1 MYSSCKKINFG
12 VFMKFN
18 IKFIVCGLV
27 FALSNFLFA
36 FDWPVDVTS
45 SNGNSQIK
53 TNFAENR
60 GESFA
65 SGFVFSTSEDIKSS
79 DDGTVLVHINPEN
92 NYYENFTS
100 TLGNALIMAHK
111 DNMISV
117 YSGFEEISTD
127 CLKGNVEKGAILG
140 SLHKKQPV
148 SEDEISTKVPVL
160 PKKDFEFQIIDTKNT
175 VVINPFLLLSK
186 LEKTSPVFPGKI
198 FVVNKKGT
206 EINLEERKSF
216 ASGIYSIYRENS
228 VGRMPLKTSV
238 FVNGEEVS
246 AISFDTFLYK
256 NSRIC
261 VSGKD
266 YYPIE
271 KIYPNTKRQFLGEI
285 EISRGKN
292 LITVVVTDS
301 LGIERRISHTI
312 EAW

>member
-1 MYSSCKKINFG
+1 
-12 VFMKFN
+12 MKNYFKL
-18 IKFIVCGLV
+18 IFCVI
-27 FALSNFLFA
+27 FLFSFTSLMA
-36 FDWPVDVTS
+36 FEWPVDIS
-45 SNGNSQIK
+45 STETTIK

-60 GESFA
+60 DTSFA
-65 SGFVFSTSEDIKSS
+65 KGFVFSTSEDIKSS
-79 DDGTVLVHINPEN
+79 EDGVVLVHLNPEN
-92 NYYENFTS
+92 SYYENFSS
-100 TLGNALIMAHK
+100 TLDNAVILAHQDK
-111 DNMISV
+111 MLSV
-117 YSGFEEISTD
+117 YSGFEQVNQDIFAGEIPVGTT
-127 CLKGNVEKGAILG
+127 LG
-140 SLHKKQPV
+140 SVNKKSDAV
-148 SEDEISTKVPVL
+148 VTEESSTTKILPL

-186 LEKTSPVFPGKI
+186 LEKISPVFPGKI

-228 VGRMPLKTSV
+228 SSRMPLKTSV
-238 FVNGEEVS
+238 FVNGEEFS
-246 AISFDTFLYK
+246 TISYDTLLYK

-266 YYPIE
+266 FFPIE
-271 KIYPNTKRQFLGEI
+271 KIYPNSKRQFLGDI
-285 EISRGKN
+285 EVSRGKN

>member
-1 MYSSCKKINFG
+1 MLRYFLISAKPLSANVQSIDQAINATCKDFLSCKINFTKSLE
-12 VFMKFN
+12 VFTFGKA
-18 IKFIVCGLV
+18 ISGLKKDD
-27 FALSNFLFA
+27 A
-36 FDWPVDVTS
+36 DV
-45 SNGNSQIK
+45 
-53 TNFAENR
+53 
-60 GESFA
+60 
-65 SGFVFSTSEDIKSS
+65 
-79 DDGTVLVHINPEN
+79 L
-92 NYYENFTS
+92 
-100 TLGNALIMAHK
+100 LGKLA
-111 DNMISV
+111 
-117 YSGFEEISTD
+117 GQ
-127 CLKGNVEKGAILG
+127 KGNVEKGAILG

-186 LEKTSPVFPGKI
+186 LEKISPVFPGKI
-198 FVVNKKGT
+198 FVVNKKGA

-238 FVNGEEVS
+238 FVNGEETS
-246 AISFDTFLYK
+246 TISYDTLLYK

-266 YYPIE
+266 FFPIE
-271 KIYPNTKRQFLGEI
+271 KIYPNSKRQFLGDI
-285 EISRGKN
+285 EVSRGKN

>member
-1 MYSSCKKINFG
+1 
-12 VFMKFN
+12 MKNYFKL
-18 IKFIVCGLV
+18 IFCVI
-27 FALSNFLFA
+27 FLFSFTSLMA
-36 FDWPVDVTS
+36 FEWPVDIS
-45 SNGNSQIK
+45 STETTIK

-60 GESFA
+60 DTSFA
-65 SGFVFSTSEDIKSS
+65 KGFVFSTSEDIKSS
-79 DDGTVLVHINPEN
+79 EDGVVLVHLNPEN
-92 NYYENFTS
+92 SYYENFSS
-100 TLGNALIMAHK
+100 TLDNAVILAHQDK
-111 DNMISV
+111 MLSV
-117 YSGFEEISTD
+117 YSGFEQVNQDIFAGEIPVGTT
-127 CLKGNVEKGAILG
+127 LG
-140 SLHKKQPV
+140 SINKKSDAEV
-148 SEDEISTKVPVL
+148 TEESSTTKILPL

-186 LEKTSPVFPGKI
+186 LEKISPVFPGKI

-228 VGRMPLKTSV
+228 SSRMPLKTSV
-238 FVNGEEVS
+238 FVNGEEFS
-246 AISFDTFLYK
+246 TISYDTLLYK

-266 YYPIE
+266 FFPIE
-271 KIYPNTKRQFLGEI
+271 KIYPNSKRQFLGDI
-285 EISRGKN
+285 EVSRGKN